1 MGSLTLVVL
10 LVIAIGVICI
20 LITRKPSAKTDKT
33 DASWE
38 CQTCGAGN
46 STDTPRCDECG
57 MDR

>member
-10 LVIAIGVICI
+10 LVIVIGVICI
-20 LITRKPSAKTDKT
+20 LITRKPPAKTDKT

-38 CQTCGAGN
+38 CQTCGASNPSDKPG
-46 STDTPRCDECG
+46 CDECG

>member
-10 LVIAIGVICI
+10 LVIVIGVICI
-20 LITRKPSAKTDKT
+20 LVLRKPPAKT

-38 CQTCGAGN
+38 CPTCGAGN
-46 STDTPRCDECG
+46 PSDSPQCDECG

>member
-1 MGSLTLVVL
+1 MGSLSVVVL
-10 LVIAIGVICI
+10 LVIVIGVICI
-20 LITRKPSAKTDKT
+20 LITRKPPVKT

-46 STDTPRCDECG
+46 QSDTPRCGECG